1 MDSTDY
7 YSKNAKAY
15 FASTVDLD
23 LSEQMARF
31 IEEVKEGGSVLDLG
45 CGSGRDSLALSEHGF
60 DVTPLDGSEEMCRL
74 AEAHTGL
81 DVLHMRF
88 NEIDFDE
95 AFDGIW
101 ACASLVHVEEK
112 DMPDIYNRLIKSL
125 VPGGVLYMSYKHGS
139 FKGIQN
145 GRYFCDYTWTELK
158 HKLEA
163 FPKLEVIDSWKS
175 YDVRRGRSG
184 ERWLNVL
191 CRKAE
196 E

>member
-1 MDSTDY
+1 MNALADQLTAGGNISTFL
-7 YSKNAKAY
+7 K
-15 FASTVDLD
+15 
-23 LSEQMARF
+23 RF
-31 IEEVKEGGSVLDLG
+31 LDLG
-45 CGSGRDSLALSEHGF
+45 GNIMKGE
-60 DVTPLDGSEEMCRL
+60 
-74 AEAHTGL
+74 
-81 DVLHMRF
+81 
-88 NEIDFDE
+88 NI
-95 AFDGIW
+95 I
-101 ACASLVHVEEK
+101 
-112 DMPDIYNRLIKSL
+112 MPDIYNRLIKSL

-175 YDVRRGRSG
+175 YDVRKGRSG

-191 CRKAE
+191 CKKAE